1 MKKGRNVFWGMLFLI
16 GAVILLIGSS
26 GYLDG
31 FGFWSVLISI
41 GLIGLLVDGITRKS
55 YTTVL
60 FSIAFLIIV
69 NDTLLGL
76 TAISPLP
83 VLGAALLGSIGLNML
98 FPVKKKWNGN
108 YVSGRNS
115 AINSDVIDAVTG
127 EEVTLSTRFGEA
139 VKYIT
144 CKDLSKVQI
153 DSSFGSLTVYFDNAV
168 LKNGVANI
176 YVNNSFA
183 STILYIPSEWKVEIY
198 VNNTLGTTQEKGQS
212 NQHGSNIL
220 NIYGDVSFGLLEIRY
235 I

>member
-16 GAVILLIGSS
+16 GAVILLIGSA

-55 YTTVL
+55 YTTIL

-69 NDTLLGL
+69 NDSLLGL
-76 TAISPLP
+76 TAISPMP

-98 FPVKKKWNGN
+98 FPIKKKWNGN

-144 CKDLSKVQI
+144 CKDLSKVNI

-168 LKNGVANI
+168 LKNGVASI

>member
-31 FGFWSVLISI
+31 FGFWSVFISI

-69 NDTLLGL
+69 NDSLLGL
-76 TAISPLP
+76 TAISPMP

-98 FPVKKKWNGN
+98 FPIKKKWNSN

>member
-31 FGFWSVLISI
+31 FEFWSVLISI

-144 CKDLSKVQI
+144 CKDLSKVNI

-168 LKNGVANI
+168 LKNGVASI

>member
-98 FPVKKKWNGN
+98 FPIKKKWNGN

>member
-144 CKDLSKVQI
+144 CKDLSKVNI

-168 LKNGVANI
+168 LKNGVASI

>member
-16 GAVILLIGSS
+16 GAIILLIGSS

-41 GLIGLLVDGITRKS
+41 GLIGLLVDGITRRS
-55 YTTVL
+55 YTTIL

-108 YVSGRNS
+108 YAARQNS
-115 AINSDVIDAVTG
+115 SVNSDVIDAVTG

-144 CKDLSKVQI
+144 CKDLSKVNI
-153 DSSFGSLTVYFDNAV
+153 DSSFGSLTVYFDNAA
-168 LKNGVANI
+168 LKNGVASI